1 LQTGEDICLAMKK
14 IKDVEWGNIELLQ
27 LFSYRKGNQKNMNAL
42 SEGNTPLVSAKK
54 IENGYKGFY
63 SVTDDEVFDG
73 HCITLNN
80 DGDGGAGLAYYQPS
94 SFALDTHVT
103 ALYPLEPM
111 TRNVMLFI
119 AGCISK
125 QRVLFGHG
133 HSINTSRL
141 KHLTIMLP
149 CLDNQSPDY
158 EFMEDYMKQKEKKLL
173 LRYKNY
179 LATREKYVFNN
190 NIPIKMVEKKIEELF
205 DIKPGVR
212 LTKQDQVPG
221 NKPFVGSTDSNNGI
235 TGFCDNT
242 NTSEDEN
249 LLGVNYNGSVV
260 ESFYHP
266 YKALFSDDVKRFHLL
281 NHKGNKYIY
290 LYLKNCILKQQLKY
304 QYGYK
309 FNEQRMRGQYIVLP
323 MTNDNQP
330 DYEYMERYMRN
341 VEHRLL
347 SRYID
352 KRLKSLQ
359 EE

>member
-1 LQTGEDICLAMKK
+1 MKK
-14 IKDVEWGNIELLQ
+14 IKEVEWGPIELLQ

-42 SEGNTPLVSAKK
+42 REGNTPLVSAKK

-149 CLDNQSPDY
+149 CSDNQSPDY
-158 EFMEDYMKQKEKKLL
+158 EFMEEYMKQKEKRLL
-173 LRYKNY
+173 LRYKKY
-179 LATREKYVFNN
+179 LKTKKLQLKNNPKTNKWKEFLISNIGEITSGKDIYERERTEGRNPYVTATATQNGIGY
-190 NIPIKMVEKKIEELF
+190 
-205 DIKPGVR
+205 
-212 LTKQDQVPG
+212 
-221 NKPFVGSTDSNNGI
+221 FVG
-235 TGFCDNT
+235 NT
-242 NTSEDEN
+242 NETLSE
-249 LLGVNYNGSVV
+249 GSISVNRNGSVGYA
-260 ESFYHP
+260 FYHP
-266 YKALFSDDVKRFHLL
+266 YKALFGNDTRKIIPYCK
-281 NHKGNKYIY
+281 NHWANFFIARAITNQKDK
-290 LYLKNCILKQQLKY
+290 
-304 QYGYK
+304 YGYGLK
-309 FNEQRMRGQYIVLP
+309 MGTGRLNKQYVMLP
-323 MTNDNQP
+323 AINDDQP
-330 DYEYMERYMRN
+330 DYKYMEIYMRN

>member
-1 LQTGEDICLAMKK
+1 
-14 IKDVEWGNIELLQ
+14 
-27 LFSYRKGNQKNMNAL
+27 
-42 SEGNTPLVSAKK
+42 
-54 IENGYKGFY
+54 
-63 SVTDDEVFDG
+63 
-73 HCITLNN
+73 
-80 DGDGGAGLAYYQPS
+80 
-94 SFALDTHVT
+94 
-103 ALYPLEPM
+103 
-111 TRNVMLFI
+111 
-119 AGCISK
+119 
-125 QRVLFGHG
+125 
-133 HSINTSRL
+133 
-141 KHLTIMLP
+141 
-149 CLDNQSPDY
+149 
-158 EFMEDYMKQKEKKLL
+158 
-173 LRYKNY
+173 
-179 LATREKYVFNN
+179 
-190 NIPIKMVEKKIEELF
+190 
-205 DIKPGVR
+205 
-212 LTKQDQVPG
+212 
-221 NKPFVGSTDSNNGI
+221 
-235 TGFCDNT
+235 
-242 NTSEDEN
+242 
-249 LLGVNYNGSVV
+249 LLGVYYNGSVV